1 MSDNKPKRDEKPSK
15 SIIVGKHGGVRTNQ
29 RGRPPKADEIKLI
42 EKLSPLDDTAFTMLS
57 QLVEDGN
64 LQAIKL
70 FFEYRFGKPKQI
82 VAIEQKKDEGEQ
94 VFVIG
99 GKTIK
104 L

>member
-1 MSDNKPKRDEKPSK
+1 MSDKDNKSDQKPAKVSYK
-15 SIIVGKHGGVRTNQ
+15 GQLGGVRPGS
-29 RGRPPKADEIKLI
+29 GRKGKAEEAKLV
-42 EKLSPLDDTAFTMLS
+42 ERLTPLDDTAFAVLS
-57 QLVEDGN
+57 EAVEGG
-64 LQAIKL
+64 QQWAVKL